1 MARNMT
7 KTKKNKKKTSAPS
20 YKVGRKLWSGRF
32 ARNTDK
38 LAEEF
43 NASIGFDRRLFS
55 HDIRGSIAHAQ
66 VLEKAGVLK
75 KTEARKIVRGL
86 RVVEKEIEAGKVKLT
101 SRMEDIHMA
110 IEERLTKKIG
120 PVGGKLHTGRSR
132 NDQVA
137 TDLRLYLK
145 DEIEIISALTR
156 DLQRV
161 IVGVAEENL
170 GVIMPGYTH
179 MQRAQAVLFS
189 HHLLAYYEMLE
200 RDRDRLAGAYMRA
213 DILPLGSG
221 ALAGSPYKLN
231 RSYAAK
237 LLGFSK
243 VSENSLDG
251 VASRYFVLEFL
262 SASAIMAVNLSRLAE
277 ELILWSSEEFGFV
290 EMSDAFSTGSSI
302 MPQKK
307 NPDMAELV
315 RGKTGRVSGNLVAL
329 LTTMKALPLAYN
341 KDMQEDKEPL
351 FDTVDTMK
359 SCLSVMA
366 PMLATMKVKAEAM
379 EATFAEGFL
388 TATDGADYLVKKGM
402 PFRQS
407 HSVMGRVVAYCIK
420 KDKGLEDLTFVEW
433 QRFSKLFEK
442 DIRRVVKVP
451 ASVNSRSLRGGTA
464 LGTVTK
470 RLLEV
475 EKELKR

>member
-1 MARNMT
+1 MAP
-7 KTKKNKKKTSAPS
+7 KKAMKKIKKKKASVPS
-20 YKVGRKLWSGRF
+20 YKVGSKLWSGRF
-32 ARNTDK
+32 TRDTDK

-55 HDIRGSIAHAQ
+55 HDIRGSIAHAK

-75 KTEARKIVRGL
+75 KTEAAKIVRGL
-86 RVVEKEIEAGKVKLT
+86 KAVEKEIEAGKVKLT

-110 IEERLTKKIG
+110 IEERLTKLIG
-120 PVGGKLHTGRSR
+120 PVGGKLHTARSR

-189 HHLLAYYEMLE
+189 HHMLAYYEMFE
-200 RDRDRLAGAYMRA
+200 RDRDRLAGAYLRA

-221 ALAGSPYKLN
+221 ALAGSPYKLD
-231 RSYAAK
+231 RRYAAK
-237 LLGFSK
+237 LLGFSRIT
-243 VSENSLDG
+243 ENSLDG
-251 VASRYFVLEFL
+251 VASRDFALEFL
-262 SASAIMAVNLSRLAE
+262 SAAAIMSVNLSRLAE
-277 ELILWSSEEFGFV
+277 ELILWSTEEFGFV
-290 EMSDAFSTGSSI
+290 EMCDAFSTGSSI

-315 RGKTGRVSGNLVAL
+315 RGKTGRVNGNLVAL

-351 FDTVDTMK
+351 FDTVDTVK

-366 PMLATMKVKAEAM
+366 PMLATMHVKAEKM
-379 EATFAEGFL
+379 EGSFSEGFL

-402 PFRQS
+402 PFRDS
-407 HSVMGRVVAYCIK
+407 HAVMGRVVAWCIK
-420 KDKGLEDLTFVEW
+420 NSKSLEDLTAAEW
-433 QRFSKLFEK
+433 QKFSKLFES
-442 DIRRVVKVP
+442 DIRRLVKVV

-464 LGTVTK
+464 LATVTK
-470 RLLEV
+470 RLIEI
-475 EKELKR
+475 EKELT